1 MKRLS
6 FHATKPPPSTS
17 ADVESPLRRSGHI
30 SVHGEERIALHEEFG
45 LLSQDDELLDPEE
58 ELLDQRELITAAM
71 PGLCGWEEAE
81 VAKTDLGWF
90 EAPHGATRR

>member
-6 FHATKPPPSTS
+6 FHATEPPPNASV
-17 ADVESPLRRSGHI
+17 DVESLRRSGHL

-45 LLSQDDELLDPEE
+45 LVSQDEALLDPEE

-71 PGLCGWEEAE
+71 PGLCSWEEAE
-81 VAKTDLGWF
+81 IAETDLAWF
-90 EAPHGATRR
+90 EAPHGATRS

>member
-6 FHATKPPPSTS
+6 FHATKPPPSAS
-17 ADVESPLRRSGHI
+17 AYVESLRRSGHI
-30 SVHGEERIALHEEFG
+30 SAHGEERIALHEELG
-45 LLSQDDELLDPEE
+45 PLSQDEELLDPEE

-71 PGLCGWEEAE
+71 PGLCGWDETE

>member
-6 FHATKPPPSTS
+6 FRTTMPPPN
-17 ADVESPLRRSGHI
+17 ACVAVESLRRSGHL

-45 LLSQDDELLDPEE
+45 SASQDEELLDPEE

-71 PGLCGWEEAE
+71 PGLCSWEEAD
-81 VAKTDLGWF
+81 VARTDLGWF
-90 EAPHGATRR
+90 EAPHGMTQG